1 MKKLLLSLFAV
12 LLSCSAWSY
21 DVKIDGI
28 YYFFNKTKKEAS
40 VTCENTNYNSYSGDV
55 FIPSSVTYSNVT
67 YSVTSIKD
75 WAFCICEGLTS
86 IEIPNSVTSIG
97 DRAFNG
103 CSGLTSIEIPNSVTS
118 IGSYAFFNCTNLK
131 SIKLPNNVTSIGKS
145 AFNRCTVL
153 TSIEIPNSVTEI
165 DNATFYECTSLT
177 SVEIPNS
184 VISIGDWAFNYC
196 SGLTYVTIPNSVKS
210 IGEGAFYGCKSL
222 NSITCEAVIPPTL
235 GSGYEVFY
243 DVDKTACILYV
254 PAESLDAY
262 KSADQWKDF
271 ANIKALTF
279 KLTYYVDGEVYK
291 TYDVKSGTTITP
303 IAEPSKEGYTFSGWS
318 EIPET
323 MPAEDVTVVGSFTV
337 NSYKLIYKVDGEEYK
352 IIETEYGLPITPID
366 EPTKEG
372 YTFSGWSW
380 IPSKMPAEDVT
391 VAGSFTVN
399 SYKLTY
405 FVDGEEYQSTTV
417 KYGDAITPIDEPK
430 KEGFIFSGWSEIPEI
445 MPAKDVIVEGTF
457 TPDTTGLDGITADS
471 EEIKA
476 YFNINGQPIS
486 ALQKGMNIVKKANG
500 QTMKV
505 FVK

>member
-12 LLSCSAWSY
+12 LLSCSALAY
-21 DVKIDGI
+21 DVYIDGI
-28 YYFFNKTKKEAS
+28 YYNLNTETKEAT
-40 VTCENTNYNSYSGDV
+40 VTYKDYNYSSYSGNV
-55 FIPSSVTYSNVT
+55 IIPSSFTYSNVT
-67 YSVTSIKD
+67 YNVTDIGLTAFCNCPGLTSIEIPSSVTNID
-75 WAFCICEGLTS
+75 NQAFQNCTNLTS

-97 DRAFNG
+97 EYTFSG
-103 CSGLTSIEIPNSVTS
+103 CTGLTSIAIPSSVISLGQRAFQTCKGLTLVEIANGLTSISKYTFCDCPSLTSIIIPNSVTL
-118 IGSYAFFNCTNLK
+118 IGDYAFSGCTGL
-131 SIKLPNNVTSIGKS
+131 
-145 AFNRCTVL
+145 
-153 TSIEIPNSVTEI
+153 
-165 DNATFYECTSLT
+165 TSLT
-177 SVEIPNS
+177 CEATTPPTCYRTTFLDVN
-184 VISIGDWAFNYC
+184 
-196 SGLTYVTIPNSVKS
+196 KS
-210 IGEGAFYGCKSL
+210 I
-222 NSITCEAVIPPTL
+222 
-235 GSGYEVFY
+235 
-243 DVDKTACILYV
+243 CIIYV
-254 PAESLDAY
+254 PAESVTAY
-262 KSADQWKDF
+262 KSANRWKDF

-291 TYDVKSGTTITP
+291 SYDVKSGTTITP

-323 MPAEDVTVVGSFTV
+323 MPSEDVAVEGSFSV

-391 VAGSFTVN
+391 VEGSFTVN